1 MSTGLDSTGSGDDL
15 RGEHRSKSSPSVS
28 RLRAHR
34 DGPALRALT
43 LIPYANFLL
52 DRGHSSDLEYIR
64 NVLYKKDQLRAEGS
78 VIKNDLEEVA
88 STWWAEG
95 FDLWEEV

>member
-1 MSTGLDSTGSGDDL
+1 VT
-15 RGEHRSKSSPSVS
+15 
-28 RLRAHR
+28 R

-52 DRGHSSDLEYIR
+52 DRGHPSDLDYIR
-64 NVLYKKDQLRAEGS
+64 SVLYKKDQLRAEGS

>member
-1 MSTGLDSTGSGDDL
+1 MSTGVDSTVNGEGL
-15 RGEHRSKSSPSVS
+15 RGENNPTSSLSES
-28 RLRAHR
+28 HLCLRR

-52 DRGHSSDLEYIR
+52 DRGHPSDLDYIR
-64 NVLYKKDQLRAEGS
+64 SFLYKKDQLRAEGS